1 MDMDMTGTQRLTLA
15 TAGLI
20 GAIGVMAA
28 AAASHAGDSRNLSAI
43 ASICLA
49 HGPALLALAL
59 LSGRPWLSRAGLLLA
74 AGTAVFAADLGMRE
88 WQGHSLFP
96 MAAPI
101 GGTAMIL
108 AWLLLAFAAIVDRR
122 HKTGSF

>member
-1 MDMDMTGTQRLTLA
+1 MDMGMTGTQRLTLA
-15 TAGLI
+15 MAGLI

-28 AAASHAGDSRNLSAI
+28 AAASHAGESRNLSAI

-49 HGPALLALAL
+49 HGPTLLALAL

-74 AGTAVFAADLGMRE
+74 AGTAVFAGDLGMRE

-108 AWLLLAFAAIVDRR
+108 AWLLLAFAAIVVRR
-122 HKTGSF
+122 HKSGSF